1 MSERYVSINTSS
13 ETYRLKL
20 TLLLNSYGMLGKLLV
35 HSESL
40 FPHLS
45 DENNHTCNI
54 MTHLEWSRVLVQEIG
69 VSILFD

>member
-1 MSERYVSINTSS
+1 MSKRYVLINISS

-20 TLLLNSYGMLGKLLV
+20 MPLLNSYGMLGKSLV
-35 HSESL
+35 LSESL

-54 MTHLEWSRVLVQEIG
+54 MTHLEWSRVLVQERG